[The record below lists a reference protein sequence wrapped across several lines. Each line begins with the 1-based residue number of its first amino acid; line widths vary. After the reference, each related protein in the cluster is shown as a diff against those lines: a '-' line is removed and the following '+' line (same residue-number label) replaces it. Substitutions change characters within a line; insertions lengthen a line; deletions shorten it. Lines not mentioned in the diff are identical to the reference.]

1 MGLLAALATELYM
14 STCKWY
20 DRIINFRTSIQPSTK
35 RLYEP
40 EVPFEKATFGMGC
53 FWAPEA
59 MFGAAKGVLR
69 TTVGFAAAAKKESI
83 TYRSL
88 ADHTEVTRVEYDPRE
103 TNFKELLK
111 LFWVHHDPTRQRGT
125 KEYMSAI
132 FCHDDVQETEAK
144 QSLEEH
150 RKNFRNPIVTKI
162 LKLEQFY
169 TAEEHHQKYR
179 LQRKTALYASLVQSG
194 MKDVSR
200 SHVATRLNGYVG
212 GFGTLAAFD
221 AESGRLGLSADQ
233 INAVRTLIRRGGAR

>member
-1 MGLLAALATELYM
+1 MGTGSGA
-14 STCKWY
+14 
-20 DRIINFRTSIQPSTK
+20 IQPSTK

-40 EVPFEKATFGMGC
+40 EVPFQKATLGMGC

-69 TTVGFAAAAKKESI
+69 TTVGFAAATKESTT

-88 ADHTEVTRVEYDPRE
+88 ADHTEVTRIEYDPRE

-111 LFWVHHDPTRQRGT
+111 LFWANHDPTRQRGT

-150 RKNFRNPIVTKI
+150 RKKFRAPIVTKI
-162 LKLEQFY
+162 LKLGQFY
-169 TAEEHHQKYR
+169 TAEESHQKFR
-179 LQRKTALYASLVQSG
+179 LQRQKALYTSLVQSG

-221 AESGRLGLSADQ
+221 AESGQLGLSADQ
-233 INAVRTLIRRGGAR
+233 INAVRALIRRGGPR